1 MTNVRKP
8 LIALLA
14 LGTAFAMPIAF
25 AQDAATQAP
34 EPQDP
39 TAQPA
44 PAAESATPQQLTW
57 NDLDT
62 DGNGTL
68 SKDEA
73 APVQQLVQVFDDA
86 DADGDGQL
94 TSDEYK
100 AHVAQVNNP
109 ASSTDGGDD

>member
-14 LGTAFAMPIAF
+14 LGTALAMPLAF
-25 AQDAATQAP
+25 AQDAATQSP

-44 PAAESATPQQLTW
+44 PPAESATPQQLTW

-73 APVQQLVQVFDDA
+73 APVPQLAQVFDDA

-100 AHVAQVNNP
+100 AHVAQINNP
-109 ASSTDGGDD
+109 ASSEGGDD